1 MPTTDKIRQ
10 LHETLLTQ
18 VQALVNGDD
27 WREFLAVAS
36 RFHRYSANNIFLI
49 LAQRA
54 DATQVAGYRRWKS
67 LGRQVRRGE
76 RGIAILAPC
85 VYRSR
90 PLDDAETDGQS
101 ELARVLRGFR
111 AVHVWDVSQTDG
123 EPLPDVRPELLNGD
137 GPTGLWAALATQVG
151 AAGFEL
157 HRASCGQANGV
168 TDYGARTVTVRP
180 DVDEAQAA
188 KTLAHELAHVLLHDG
203 VQAAARREL
212 AEVEAES
219 VAYLVCHSAGLA
231 SNDYSLPYVARWSGG
246 DPAQVRLTAE
256 RVITTARRVLEAA
269 GLGALAEEVVPA

>member
-18 VQALVNGDD
+18 VQALVDGDD
-27 WREFLAVAS
+27 WREFLTVAS
-36 RFHRYSANNIFLI
+36 RFHRYSANNILLI

-54 DATQVAGYRRWKS
+54 DATRVGGYRCWKA
-67 LGRQVRRGE
+67 LGRQVRKGE

-90 PLDDAETDGQS
+90 PVDDAETDGPS
-101 ELARVLRGFR
+101 EQARVLRGFR

-123 EPLPDVRPELLNGD
+123 EALPDVRPELLSGD
-137 GPTGLWAALATQVG
+137 GPTGLWAALATQVS

-157 HRASCGQANGV
+157 LRAPCGQANGV

-188 KTLAHELAHVLLHDG
+188 KTLGHD
-203 VQAAARREL
+203 L
-212 AEVEAES
+212 
-219 VAYLVCHSAGLA
+219 
-231 SNDYSLPYVARWSGG
+231 
-246 DPAQVRLTAE
+246 
-256 RVITTARRVLEAA
+256 
-269 GLGALAEEVVPA
+269 

>member
-10 LHETLLTQ
+10 LHETLLTE
-18 VQALVNGDD
+18 VQALVDGDD

-49 LAQRA
+49 VAQRA

-67 LGRQVRRGE
+67 LGRQVRKGE

-85 VYRSR
+85 LYRSR
-90 PLDDAETDGQS
+90 PLDDAETDGPS

-137 GPTGLWAALATQVG
+137 GPGGLWAALAAQVG

-157 HRASCGQANGV
+157 RRASCGQANGV
-168 TDYGARTVTVRP
+168 TDYGARTVTIRP
-180 DVDEAQAA
+180 DVGDAQAA

-203 VQAAARREL
+203 IQAVTPREV

-219 VAYLVCHSAGLA
+219 VAYLVCQTAGLA
-231 SNDYSLPYVARWSGG
+231 SDDYSLPYVARWSGG

-269 GLGALAEEVVPA
+269 GLGALAEEVVSA